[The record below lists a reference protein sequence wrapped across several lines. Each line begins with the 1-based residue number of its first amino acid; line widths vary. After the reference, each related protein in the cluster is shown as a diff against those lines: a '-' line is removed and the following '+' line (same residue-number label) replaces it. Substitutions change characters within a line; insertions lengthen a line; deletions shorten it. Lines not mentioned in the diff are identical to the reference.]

1 MAKTGCSIKEGDGD
15 KGPCDKSDEQDGKGR
30 SENCQDDESA
40 SKDQNSD
47 ISHAE
52 VNKVLNT
59 CKSDKDGMG
68 NNLKHNNDDGKDGN
82 DEKSDSKDDSEN
94 YEDGV
99 SANQVQ
105 NADTSNR
112 RVVSKVNACTSEE
125 KDNMIKDSINNIN
138 GAENDN
144 DDDDE
149 KDDEAVE
156 DEEEGGFAWRRWLR
170 SSSRA
175 LATVMESGVQGDRAV
190 AQAALRAVER
200 ANEKQAM
207 EWLVKALTVS
217 NTVNG
222 NCI

>member
-1 MAKTGCSIKEGDGD
+1 MTAPYCFSRLERGD
-15 KGPCDKSDEQDGKGR
+15 PVLPQHIR
-30 SENCQDDESA
+30 WDDLGADVIRLAESVTRLPP
-40 SKDQNSD
+40 
-47 ISHAE
+47 E
-52 VNKVLNT
+52 
-59 CKSDKDGMG
+59 
-68 NNLKHNNDDGKDGN
+68 
-82 DEKSDSKDDSEN
+82 
-94 YEDGV
+94 
-99 SANQVQ
+99 
-105 NADTSNR
+105 
-112 RVVSKVNACTSEE
+112 
-125 KDNMIKDSINNIN
+125 
-138 GAENDN
+138 
-144 DDDDE
+144 DDDE

-175 LATVMESGVQGDRAV
+175 LATVLESGVQGDRAV